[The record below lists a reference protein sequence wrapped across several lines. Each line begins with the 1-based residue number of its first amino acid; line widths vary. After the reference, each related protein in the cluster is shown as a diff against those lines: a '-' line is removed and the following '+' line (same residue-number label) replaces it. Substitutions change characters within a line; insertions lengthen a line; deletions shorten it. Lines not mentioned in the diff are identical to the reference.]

1 MKVILNVDLAN
12 LGEEGDVCEV
22 KPGYARNYLLPRG
35 MVMLDNAQNR
45 ALIDSRRS
53 EIEKRRKQKADAAR
67 SQKEKI
73 EAEPLVIT
81 MPAGENGRL
90 FGSVTPATL
99 VEHLGKSGLNVE
111 KKNIDVPE
119 KTIKTLGTYKVRV
132 KLYGEEEA
140 QLTVQVVA
148 AGKAAK
154 DESPAKEEAPAKEES
169 PAKEA
174 VAEAPAPEAA
184 ASEAPAVE
192 AATGQTEEAEPE
204 QD

>member
-154 DESPAKEEAPAKEES
+154 EEAPAKEES
-169 PAKEA
+169 SVKEA

-184 ASEAPAVE
+184 ASEAPAAE
-192 AATGQTEEAEPE
+192 TAAVQTEEAEPE